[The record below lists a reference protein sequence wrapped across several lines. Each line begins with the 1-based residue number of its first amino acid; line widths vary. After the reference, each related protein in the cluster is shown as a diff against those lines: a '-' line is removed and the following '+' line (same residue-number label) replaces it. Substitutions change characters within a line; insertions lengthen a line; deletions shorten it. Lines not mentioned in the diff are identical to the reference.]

1 MSERGIIGT
10 QTREQAVGEQ
20 IATWALNVAGVGS
33 AAGAVTNPG
42 MTITQESDGTDVT
55 AIVTS
60 GVMSVVGQI
69 ITLLTIGGA
78 VGGTPA
84 SLTEGEQYRVDVT
97 YDKDGNVDVKN
108 EFKLN
113 CPDVRP

>member
-10 QTREQAVGEQ
+10 QTLEHAVGEQ
-20 IATWALNVAGVGS
+20 ITRSLNVGGVGS

-42 MTITQESDGTDVT
+42 MTVTRLSDGVDVT
-55 AIVTS
+55 ATVTS
-60 GVMSVVGQI
+60 GAMSVTGQV
-69 ITLLTIGGA
+69 ITLLAVGGA

-97 YDKDGNVDVKN
+97 YDKDGNVDIKN
-108 EFKLN
+108 EFYLA
-113 CPDVRP
+113 CPDVEP